1 MSQETLES
9 PDVFN
14 RQLLD
19 ALANADNGILKNASE
34 SSSRM
39 VRRRIREN
47 GFGRLILPFKP
58 ATDAD
63 LARLPDTELPVIIEE
78 MEPESVGAKAISFN
92 DSADTAFYRGDKFVV
107 YFAKIPI
114 LSWDHP
120 RSDLADD
127 SEGTAFT
134 AAWSAGMSKCV

>member
-1 MSQETLES
+1 MSQEQLES

-19 ALANADNGILKNASE
+19 ALANAQDGQLKNASE

-58 ATDAD
+58 CSDAD
-63 LARLPDTELPVIIEE
+63 LARLPDVEVPVIIEE

-92 DSADTAFYRGDKFVV
+92 DTADTAFYRGDKFVV
-107 YFAKIPI
+107 FFCKITI
-114 LSWDHP
+114 LSWVILNQIL
-120 RSDLADD
+120 RTTVMVLI
-127 SEGTAFT
+127 
-134 AAWSAGMSKCV
+134 

>member
-1 MSQETLES
+1 MSQEQLES

-19 ALANADNGILKNASE
+19 ALANAQDGQLKNASE

-58 ATDAD
+58 CSDSD
-63 LARLPDTELPVIIEE
+63 LARLPDVEVPVIIEE
-78 MEPESVGAKAISFN
+78 MEPESVGAKGISFN
-92 DSADTAFYRGDKFVV
+92 DTADTAFYRGDKFVV
-107 YFAKIPI
+107 FFCKISI
-114 LSWDHP
+114 LSWIILDQVL
-120 RSDLADD
+120 RTTVRVLI
-127 SEGTAFT
+127 
-134 AAWSAGMSKCV
+134 